1 MAVRRQ
7 MVKDGKSESMYIFIF
22 HGSPFPKEVY
32 FLEGP
37 QASPICPS
45 GNSKYVDEVEYGAL
59 WE

>member
-1 MAVRRQ
+1 

-45 GNSKYVDEVEYGAL
+45 GNSKYVDEVEYEAL